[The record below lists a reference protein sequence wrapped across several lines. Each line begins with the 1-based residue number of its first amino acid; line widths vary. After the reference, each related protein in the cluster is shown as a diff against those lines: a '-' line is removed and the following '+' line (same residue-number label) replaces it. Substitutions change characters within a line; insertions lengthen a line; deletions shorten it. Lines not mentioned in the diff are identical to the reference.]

1 MTTASAN
8 SEYVRLRDMSSVFSR
23 NAFVDV
29 LRFDDYTRFNWL
41 IYRYKDLKCATYLDL
56 INKSYSIISKYYACE
71 YVYKNELIRLL
82 LKKYGTKDTAYF
94 SEFRVGGSVAD
105 MVMFNGESKAFEIKT
120 EYDNL
125 RRLNKQMGDYGR
137 FFDKCYVVIPENRL
151 SLYCGIIEPTTGIIT
166 MRRCGGRIILTE
178 IKEALQNEEFD
189 SKTLVSCLRIAEYK
203 NIVLSLG
210 VSLDGVAG
218 YDLYKYCREVI
229 SAADPDV
236 IRTFFLREIKKRKN
250 NTALLRRYPMPIRQI
265 MLSLNLTEQKA
276 KKLMLQLSAN
286 IKRL

>member
-23 NAFVDV
+23 NVFVNV
-29 LRFDDYTRFNWL
+29 LKFDDYTRFNWL
-41 IYRYKDLKCATYLDL
+41 IYRYKNLKCTTYLDL
-56 INKSYSIISKYYACE
+56 IKKSYSIISKYYACE

-137 FFDKCYVVIPENRL
+137 FFESV
-151 SLYCGIIEPTTGIIT
+151 G
-166 MRRCGGRIILTE
+166 
-178 IKEALQNEEFD
+178 
-189 SKTLVSCLRIAEYK
+189 
-203 NIVLSLG
+203 
-210 VSLDGVAG
+210 
-218 YDLYKYCREVI
+218 
-229 SAADPDV
+229 
-236 IRTFFLREIKKRKN
+236 KR
-250 NTALLRRYPMPIRQI
+250 
-265 MLSLNLTEQKA
+265 
-276 KKLMLQLSAN
+276 
-286 IKRL
+286 